1 VLEGPRDRVESI
13 VSWCRR
19 GPRGAVVEDVKVSRD
34 EPAGLHG
41 FEIV

>member
-1 VLEGPRDRVESI
+1 VLEGPRDRVDSI

-19 GPRGAVVEDVKVSRD
+19 GPRGAVVEGVEVSWA

-41 FEIV
+41 FAIV